1 MGPVNSTSPLQKI
14 IPVEVNLQILS
25 FLGKRDLQAIACTCK
40 IFENLSKD
48 FQIWKPKTEIEFGEL
63 VAKGAKQPHK
73 SWKQTYEELKVS
85 KTTREESTEQIIQT
99 QIKKT
104 TTNDLQFRTNSA
116 ASALFGFAT
125 PNLSTHYSP
134 TGQIGSLGNRKITVY
149 KKKCLITW
157 VIFAPWI
164 KGLFYTYKILK

>member
-1 MGPVNSTSPLQKI
+1 MET
-14 IPVEVNLQILS
+14 
-25 FLGKRDLQAIACTCK
+25 
-40 IFENLSKD
+40 
-48 FQIWKPKTEIEFGEL
+48 KTEIEFGEF
-63 VAKGAKQPHK
+63 VAKGAKQPK

-85 KTTREESTEQIIQT
+85 KTTRDESIDQIIQT

-125 PNLSTHYSP
+125 PNPSTHYSP

-149 KKKCLITW
+149 KKN
-157 VIFAPWI
+157 A
-164 KGLFYTYKILK
+164 